1 MIVVNNP
8 NNPFGSVMTR
18 TQLQAVV
25 DFAQARDIIVLCDE
39 VYRPLFHSLPED
51 QEAPPSILSLG
62 YAKTIST
69 SSMSKAFSLAGI
81 RVGWIAT
88 RDEGLLAAVADA
100 RHYSTISVSQLDDA
114 VAAYA
119 LSDAVR
125 PGLLR
130 RNMELARA
138 NLALLEAFVAE
149 HQGICHW
156 TRPAAGTTAMVRF
169 ARTTPAA
176 AAAALD
182 GSGKDGEPV
191 KDDDFCLA
199 LVDDAGVL
207 VMPGRVCFGHG
218 DDFAGYM
225 RLGYVCA
232 TETLREALARLGPY
246 IRKKLR

>member
-8 NNPFGSVMTR
+8 NNPFGSVMSR
-18 TQLQAVV
+18 AQLQAVV
-25 DFAQARDIIVLCDE
+25 DFAQARDMIVLCDE
-39 VYRPLFHSLPED
+39 VYRPLFHSLPEG

-62 YAKTIST
+62 YARTIST

-88 RDEGLLAAVADA
+88 RDEALLAAVADA

-125 PGLLR
+125 PALLR
-130 RNMELARA
+130 RNLDLARA

-149 HQGICHW
+149 HRGVCRW
-156 TRPAAGTTAMVRF
+156 ARPAGGTTAMVRF
-169 ARTTPAA
+169 ATA
-176 AAAALD
+176 D
-182 GSGKDGEPV
+182 GAPV

-199 LVDDAGVL
+199 LVDDVGVL

-246 IRKKLR
+246 LRKRLG